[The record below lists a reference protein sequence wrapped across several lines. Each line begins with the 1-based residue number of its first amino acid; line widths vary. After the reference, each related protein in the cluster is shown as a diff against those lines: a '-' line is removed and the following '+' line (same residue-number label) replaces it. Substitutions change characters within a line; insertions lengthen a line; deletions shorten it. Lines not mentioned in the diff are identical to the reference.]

1 MHENFKLPLTRS
13 KKKIQLGTISGKYGY
28 AYDRA
33 KFAACI
39 KKRTIHEVCRRT
51 IVSCLRSGV

>member
-1 MHENFKLPLTRS
+1 MHENFKLPLTCS

-28 AYDRA
+28 ADDLS

-39 KKRTIHEVCRRT
+39 KKRTKSRAMPPDYC
-51 IVSCLRSGV
+51 